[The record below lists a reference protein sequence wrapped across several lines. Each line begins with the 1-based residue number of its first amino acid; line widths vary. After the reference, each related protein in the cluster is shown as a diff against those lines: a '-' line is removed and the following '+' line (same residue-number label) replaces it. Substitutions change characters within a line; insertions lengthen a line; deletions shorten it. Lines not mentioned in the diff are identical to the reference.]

1 MTRPIASLS
10 LDLDNKWA
18 YLRAR
23 GVPGW
28 DEFPSYLDVV
38 VPRVLEWCDE
48 RELRMTCFVVGL
60 DAQRHESRDPLAAV
74 ADAGHEIGNHSLNH
88 FSWLHTL
95 TRAQIEAEI
104 CDAEEYIERA
114 TGERPIGFRG
124 PGYSLSEVTLEI
136 LAARGYRYDAST
148 LPTPI
153 GPLARWYFARTA
165 SAAAAEAT
173 ERRELFGAFSEC
185 FRPIKPYVWTT
196 DAGPLVEIPVTTF
209 PLLRMPIHMTYL
221 WYLHQFSPLLAR
233 SYVRLALRVCRW
245 LGVGPSV
252 LLHPLDFLGVE
263 DEPELGFF
271 PGMSLP
277 RGQKRE
283 LLNDVCTTL
292 AARFQ
297 LVPIREHA
305 AHVARQFG
313 LELPRR
319 EAAPVTEQLDAPAG
333 YAV

>member
-18 YLRAR
+18 YLRTQ
-23 GVPGW
+23 GVSGW
-28 DEFPSYLDVV
+28 DELPSYLDVV
-38 VPRVLEWCDE
+38 VPRVLDWAAAHD
-48 RELRMTCFVVGL
+48 LRMTCFVVGL
-60 DAQRHESRDPLAAV
+60 DAQRHESRDALAAL

-88 FSWLHTL
+88 FPWLHTL
-95 TRAQIEAEI
+95 TRAQIETEI
-104 CDAEEYIERA
+104 GDAEEHIERV

-124 PGYSLSEVTLEI
+124 PGYSLSEVTLEV
-136 LAARGYRYDAST
+136 LASRGYRYDAST

-153 GPLARWYFARTA
+153 GPLARWYVARTA
-165 SAAAAEAT
+165 SASAAKMAQD
-173 ERRELFGAFSEC
+173 RELFGAFSEC
-185 FRPIKPYVWTT
+185 FRPIKPYAWTT

-221 WYLHQFSPLLAR
+221 WYLHQYSPRLAR

-263 DEPELGFF
+263 DEPEMGFF
-271 PGMSLP
+271 PGMNLP
-277 RGQKRE
+277 RSQKRD
-283 LLNDVCTTL
+283 LLDDVCTTL
-292 AARFQ
+292 AAQFQ
-297 LVPIREHA
+297 VVPMRDHA
-305 AHVARQFG
+305 EHVARQFG
-313 LELPRR
+313 LKFPTRGT
-319 EAAPVTEQLDAPAG
+319 APALAPAG